1 MVYFIIIQL
10 SFLKI
15 LTSIFYMFTVLFC
28 VSSNSLFFFWVLLE
42 LNMLF
47 FIILNNNL
55 SVFMVNSLMSYF
67 ILQSLTSNFILM
79 GFVCFQINKMWMF
92 EYEVLIFLCFWL
104 KLGFFPFH
112 SWYYQ
117 ISENMCW
124 DMWFLLNTF
133 QKLVI
138 IWGLSFY
145 MLKIF
150 FLQLMIMLNAF
161 YSLFEVI
168 NQNSLRWMINSSSLN
183 HYSWVLISMTY
194 IGMIWEIYWL
204 YYLFMS
210 IVLLFL
216 MKMKNLNSLFTLSV
230 GGSLIF
236 KLLVFIVMMSFL
248 GVPPLAGFLP
258 KFLVLLSVNNIF
270 VLMLLLMVSLF
281 SGFMYLVY
289 SFSMIYNFCLSKII
303 NEKNWFMYMFMISF
317 TFLVNFMGF
326 F

>member
-1 MVYFIIIQL
+1 MIQL